1 MVVTKKEFQE
11 VIEQMNNILTK
22 LDQRIKELEEQKT
35 PRNTKTAK
43 SVPKDLTNE

>member
-22 LDQRIKELEEQKT
+22 LDQRIKELG
-35 PRNTKTAK
+35 
-43 SVPKDLTNE
+43 